1 MKKYNLIIK
10 NYGVVYEYNAHLNYI
25 GGHIDFIGKDK
36 NKRCGNSFIAYI
48 KDSKQEYTCAF
59 DFPFVV
65 PAYVNDK
72 LEKIFEPI
80 LMFYSNNKD
89 D

>member
-10 NYGVVYEYNAHLNYI
+10 NYGVVYEYVAHLNYI

-36 NKRCGNSFIAYI
+36 RKRCGNSFIAYI
-48 KDSKQEYTCAF
+48 SNNKYVCAF
-59 DFPFVV
+59 DFPFAV

>member
-10 NYGVVYEYNAHLNYI
+10 NYGIVYEYNAHLNYI
-25 GGHIDFIGKDK
+25 GGHIDFVGKDK
-36 NKRCGNSFIAYI
+36 RKRCGNFFIAYI
-48 KDSKQEYTCAF
+48 KKRNNQYVCAF
-59 DFPFVV
+59 DFPFNV

-80 LMFYSNNKD
+80 LMYYSNNKD